1 MTSATKARAG
11 SGRRR
16 VAVTGVG
23 LVTPVG
29 NDVATTWDALLAGRS
44 GGAPISIFDASGF
57 STRIAAEVK
66 GFAPTLVT
74 DRKLLKHTNRSH
86 RFMLEAAEQA
96 MRDAGIR
103 PTTADA
109 HRWGCAVGAGM
120 MTADFDDLVETHAHC
135 ATDGEL
141 DVVGLLTDRP
151 ANDPLVFCRGQAAE
165 GVALLT
171 KCYGIRG
178 YATSVHTACASGGQA
193 FGTALKIIR
202 RGYVDRVLAGGFD
215 SMISPIGMAGF
226 CLLSALSP
234 DNDAPHRASRPFDA
248 TRNGFLLGEGAGF
261 VVLEEWESA
270 RARGAR
276 IYAELAGDGN
286 SLSSY
291 RITDSPPDGDGPIQA
306 MRQALADA
314 GATPADVDYI
324 NAHGTS
330 TSMNDRS
337 ESAAV
342 RAVFGPDA
350 DRVRVSSTKST
361 MGHLIAAAGA
371 VEGVVCALAIARGEI
386 PVNANLVER
395 DPDCDLNLVAGASRR
410 ERVRM
415 TLSNSFGFGG
425 SNSCI
430 AMRHPEEVDGRPG
443 EGA

>member
-1 MTSATKARAG
+1 MNDV
-11 SGRRR
+11 RRR

-44 GGAPISIFDASGF
+44 GGAEISLFDASGF
-57 STRIAAEVK
+57 STHIAAEVK
-66 GFAPTLVT
+66 DFRNTLIT
-74 DRKLLKHTNRSH
+74 DRKLLKFTNRSH

-96 MRDAGIR
+96 LRDAGIR
-103 PTTADA
+103 PTAYDA

-141 DVVGLLTDRP
+141 DADRLLTDRP

-165 GVALLT
+165 GLALLT
-171 KCYGIRG
+171 RHYRIHG

-193 FGTALKIIR
+193 FGTALKVIR

-215 SMISPIGMAGF
+215 SMISPIGVAGF
-226 CLLSALSP
+226 CLLSALST
-234 DNDAPHRASRPFDA
+234 DNATPQRASRPFDA

-261 VVLEEWESA
+261 VVLEEWAAA

-314 GATPADVDYI
+314 RATTADVDYI

-337 ESAAV
+337 ESAAIH
-342 RAVFGPDA
+342 AVFGA
-350 DRVRVSSTKST
+350 DTARVATSSTKSS

-371 VEGVVCALAIARGEI
+371 VEGVVCALAIDRGEI
-386 PVNANLVER
+386 PVNANLRDR
-395 DPDCDLNLVAGASRR
+395 DPDCDLNLVVGSPRR
-410 ERVRM
+410 QRVRM
-415 TLSNSFGFGG
+415 TMSNSFGFGG

-430 AMRHPEEVDGRPG
+430 VMRHPEEVDGRAG
-443 EGA
+443 RDG

>member
-1 MTSATKARAG
+1 VR
-11 SGRRR
+11 RRR
-16 VAVTGVG
+16 VAITGVG

-29 NDVATTWDALLAGRS
+29 NDIETTWAALLRGRS
-44 GGAPISIFDASGF
+44 GGAPITLFDASGF

-66 GFAPTLVT
+66 HFSNTLVT
-74 DRKLLKHTNRSH
+74 DRKLLKFTNRSH
-86 RFMLEAAEQA
+86 RFALEAAEQA
-96 MRDAGIR
+96 LRDAGIR
-103 PTTADA
+103 PGPDDA
-109 HRWGCAVGAGM
+109 QRWGCAVGAGM
-120 MTADFDDLVETHAHC
+120 MTTDFDDLVETHAH
-135 ATDGEL
+135 AAASGEL
-141 DVVGLLTDRP
+141 DVNLLLTDRP

-165 GVALLT
+165 GLALLT
-171 KCYGIRG
+171 RHFGIQG

-193 FGTALKIIR
+193 FGTAQKIIR

-215 SMISPIGMAGF
+215 SMISPIGIGGF

-234 DNDAPHRASRPFDA
+234 DNDTPQRASRPFDA

-261 VVLEEWESA
+261 VVLEEWEAA

-314 GATPADVDYI
+314 GATTADVDYI

-330 TSMNDRS
+330 TGMNDRS
-337 ESAAV
+337 ETAAI
-342 RAVFGPDA
+342 RAVFGA
-350 DRVRVSSTKST
+350 EVDRVSVSSTKST

-371 VEGVVCALAIARGEI
+371 VEGVVCALAIARGEM

-395 DPDCDLNLVAGASRR
+395 DVDCDLNFITGAPRR
-410 ERVRM
+410 GRVRM

-430 AMRHPEEVDGRPG
+430 AMRDPKDVDGRAG
-443 EGA
+443 GR

>member
-1 MTSATKARAG
+1 MSEHK
-11 SGRRR
+11 RRR
-16 VAVTGVG
+16 VAITGVG

-29 NDVATTWDALLAGRS
+29 NDVASTWRALLEGRG
-44 GGAPISIFDASGF
+44 GGAPITLFDASGF
-57 STRIAAEVK
+57 ATTIAAEVK
-66 GFAPTLVT
+66 DFRNTLVT
-74 DRKLLKHTNRSH
+74 DKRLLKLTNRSH
-86 RFMLEAAEQA
+86 RFALEAAEQA
-96 MRDAGIR
+96 FIDAGVR
-103 PTTADA
+103 PTDADA

-120 MTADFDDLVETHAHC
+120 MTADFADLERTHAHAA
-135 ATDGEL
+135 ATGEIDTDL
-141 DVVGLLTDRP
+141 LLTDEP

-165 GVALLT
+165 GLALLT
-171 KCYGIRG
+171 RRHGIQG

-193 FGTALKIIR
+193 LGTALKAIR
-202 RGYVDRVLAGGFD
+202 RGYVDRALAGGFD
-215 SMISPIGMAGF
+215 SMISPIGIGGF
-226 CLLSALSP
+226 CLLSALST
-234 DNDAPHRASRPFDA
+234 DNDTPQRASRPFDA

-314 GATPADVDYI
+314 GVATADIDYV

-330 TSMNDRS
+330 TLMNDRS
-337 ESAAV
+337 ESAALH
-342 RAVFGPDA
+342 AVFGARGNLVP
-350 DRVRVSSTKST
+350 VSSTKSS

-371 VEGVVCALAIARGEI
+371 VEGVVCALAIARGEM
-386 PVNANLVER
+386 PVNANLGER
-395 DPDCDLNLVAGASRR
+395 DVDCDLDLVTTPRR
-410 ERVRM
+410 GRIRA

-430 AMRHPEEVDGRPG
+430 VLRHPEEVDGKPG
-443 EGA
+443 RSAAEAAS

>member
-44 GGAPISIFDASGF
+44 GGAPITIFDASGF

-103 PTTADA
+103 PTAEDA

-135 ATDGEL
+135 AANGEL
-141 DVVGLLTDRP
+141 DVVALLTDRP

-171 KCYGIRG
+171 KRYGIQG

-193 FGTALKIIR
+193 FGTALKVIR

-215 SMISPIGMAGF
+215 SMISPIGVAGF
-226 CLLSALSP
+226 CLLSALSA
-234 DNDAPHRASRPFDA
+234 DNDTPQRASRPFDA

-342 RAVFGPDA
+342 RAVFGADA
-350 DRVRVSSTKST
+350 GRVHVSSTKST

-371 VEGVVCALAIARGEI
+371 VEGVVCSLAIARGEM

-395 DPDCDLNLVAGASRR
+395 DPDCDLNFVVGAPRR

-415 TLSNSFGFGG
+415 TISNSFGFGG

-443 EGA
+443 GRA

>member
-1 MTSATKARAG
+1 MNDA
-11 SGRRR
+11 RRR

-44 GGAPISIFDASGF
+44 GGAEISLFDASGF
-57 STRIAAEVK
+57 STHIAAEVK
-66 GFAPTLVT
+66 DFRNTLVT
-74 DRKLLKHTNRSH
+74 DRKLFKFTNRSH

-96 MRDAGIR
+96 LRDAGIR
-103 PTTADA
+103 PTADDA

-135 ATDGEL
+135 AAGGEL
-141 DVVGLLTDRP
+141 DADLLLTDRP

-165 GVALLT
+165 GLALLT
-171 KCYGIRG
+171 RQYRIHG

-193 FGTALKIIR
+193 FGTAMKLIR

-215 SMISPIGMAGF
+215 SMISPIGVAGF
-226 CLLSALSP
+226 CLLSALSA
-234 DNDAPHRASRPFDA
+234 DNATPQRASRPFDA

-261 VVLEEWESA
+261 VVLEEWEAA
-270 RARGAR
+270 RARGAH

-314 GATPADVDYI
+314 RATTGDIDYI

-330 TSMNDRS
+330 TPMNDRS
-337 ESAAV
+337 ESAAIH
-342 RAVFGPDA
+342 AVFGA
-350 DRVRVSSTKST
+350 GTARVAVSSTKSS

-371 VEGVVCALAIARGEI
+371 VEGVVCALAIDRGEM
-386 PVNANLVER
+386 PVNANLRDR
-395 DPDCDLNLVAGASRR
+395 DPDCDLDLVVGAPRR
-410 ERVRM
+410 QRVRM
-415 TLSNSFGFGG
+415 TMSNSFGFGG

-430 AMRHPEEVDGRPG
+430 VMRHPEEADGRAG
-443 EGA
+443 QGG